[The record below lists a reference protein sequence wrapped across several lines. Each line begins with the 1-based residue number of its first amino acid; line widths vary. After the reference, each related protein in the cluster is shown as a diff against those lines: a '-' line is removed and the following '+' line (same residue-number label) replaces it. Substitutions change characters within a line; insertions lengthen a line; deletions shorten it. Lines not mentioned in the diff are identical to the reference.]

1 MCCKLY
7 CWLQVGLEDLDG
19 LQQELEAMLSAAVSR
34 KRHLRAEGDILANL
48 DKYKGRQKRVSCE
61 LNILS
66 NQFADVKFIFL
77 LARSQDSEVKFSVLF
92 I

>member
-1 MCCKLY
+1 M
-7 CWLQVGLEDLDG
+7 GLEDLDG

-66 NQFADVKFIFL
+66 NQFANVKFIFL